1 MDQKCSFTVTVSL
14 KHSHFKNYSF
24 CAFINLGRPQ
34 TKGVCWTGLPRPEED
49 SHIHKEQGNFQRDT
63 MPTRQ
68 AATMVTGTHNTENI
82 PHNSHFSH
90 LFISCPMYEIK
101 HLESQI
107 NWQSASEGQRLAP
120 TIP

>member
-68 AATMVTGTHNTENI
+68 AATMVTWTHNTENI
-82 PHNSHFSH
+82 PHNSQR
-90 LFISCPMYEIK
+90 EK
-101 HLESQI
+101 HKVGVTSG
-107 NWQSASEGQRLAP
+107 EGGWERENPRTP
-120 TIP
+120 T